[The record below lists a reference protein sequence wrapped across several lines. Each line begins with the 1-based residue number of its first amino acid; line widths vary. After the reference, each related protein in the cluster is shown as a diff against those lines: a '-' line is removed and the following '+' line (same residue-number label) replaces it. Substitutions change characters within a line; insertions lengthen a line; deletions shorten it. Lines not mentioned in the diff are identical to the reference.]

1 MYIKPLLNNGD
12 NCDDLSSVVSFET
25 IFLFSTC
32 EVANALTLLV
42 DLGPTQNPSDFIDFM
57 CLNSRDADGRD
68 NWTNITAAGSRLQFS
83 RGKCFRFL

>member
-25 IFLFSTC
+25 IFLCITC